1 LFFFPFRRP
10 TGNVSPSP
18 TTSFTNNAT
27 ARSTTSPTTS
37 VARKPPLYD
46 VLRARAD
53 DRARSGDYEGTVLL
67 YGEALS
73 SAPTY
78 STLYLSRSLAC
89 MMITPPNLDT
99 ALIDADAAVKY
110 DPTNLQAWLQQGE
123 TLLKMGDGEGAEESL
138 LNAVQ
143 FAQGINK
150 LIAQKSLVEVR
161 IRRIGQPPAVKQPAS
176 SISSKSPVA
185 LSTSELP
192 IRATPATTTP
202 QQPKT
207 QTILQNPPL
216 IGIIESSTLSHDSS
230 EFKLAGQTPSVAP
243 PVDIPIVNVPS
254 STPHIDQATENINL
268 SALPSLTDSRNSFTK
283 PSRSL

>member
-1 LFFFPFRRP
+1 
-10 TGNVSPSP
+10 
-18 TTSFTNNAT
+18 
-27 ARSTTSPTTS
+27 
-37 VARKPPLYD
+37 
-46 VLRARAD
+46 
-53 DRARSGDYEGTVLL
+53 
-67 YGEALS
+67 
-73 SAPTY
+73 
-78 STLYLSRSLAC
+78 

-143 FAQGINK
+143 FAQGTNK

-192 IRATPATTTP
+192 IRATPATPTP

-207 QTILQNPPL
+207 QSILQNPPL

-243 PVDIPIVNVPS
+243 QWI
-254 STPHIDQATENINL
+254 
-268 SALPSLTDSRNSFTK
+268 
-283 PSRSL
+283 SRSLMYPVQLHTSTKQLKT